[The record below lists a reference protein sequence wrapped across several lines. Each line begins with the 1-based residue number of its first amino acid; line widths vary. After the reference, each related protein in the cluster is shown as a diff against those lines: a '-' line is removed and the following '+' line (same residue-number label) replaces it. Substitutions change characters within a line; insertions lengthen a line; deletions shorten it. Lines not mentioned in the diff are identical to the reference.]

1 MMFIDVQILFR
12 VALPIKWNILTICKT
27 VSRKQMPGSQ
37 MIWSF
42 SVLDSYKKHLY
53 SVRAEDPALKD
64 T

>member
-1 MMFIDVQILFR
+1 M
-12 VALPIKWNILTICKT
+12 ALPIKWTILTIYKT
-27 VSRKQMPGSQ
+27 VSRKQMPASQ

-42 SVLDSYKKHLY
+42 SVLDSYKMHLWYAY